1 MTQHR
6 PAAHVLT
13 ALMGDMWA
21 ITDSGFAR
29 LCEIAAREN
38 VVTQDIRERIAQRKS
53 AVAAQR
59 GSAVEN
65 TRAVVRRG
73 SVGVIDVVGPIVRY
87 ADIFAEI
94 SGACSVEALAMDF
107 AAAMRDPSIRDV
119 MFTFHTPGGGVEGI
133 NEFAGQIA
141 AARGKG
147 KRIIAYIP
155 IMCASAGYWLAAACD
170 EIVIEASAEAGSIGI
185 RVGATIPPPQKED
198 EARTIEVINTLSPRK
213 KVDPDTPEGYA
224 EMLAV
229 ADSMGQVF
237 IDFVKA
243 HRPIG
248 VDLLGGG
255 MAMGKDAVAAK
266 LADRVG
272 TFEGLIAELEST
284 RTATAPGRPMAATT
298 KRRAV
303 NNIKGARA
311 MSTTNAG
318 PGRCSECAC
327 PEFTAM
333 ASDMNMCATC
343 SPPHPN
349 SSHANM
355 EVEEVVTAEKP
366 PALAESAPPAPDP
379 DPADI
384 KATLKE
390 VLAKLANAES
400 RAVAAELKERKATAN
415 ARVDAWMREGSLTGN
430 SVEAGR
436 KIYVAASTGVAITA
450 SDIEAFVATLPKLG
464 ATAGQRIAATAS
476 KEIEAR
482 GVAPTAADWKASDQG
497 DRTAKATIDMHIKGL
512 LKSDADAH
520 GGKPAQNYAAHM
532 TAARIA
538 AFAAAK

>member
-1 MTQHR
+1 MTQHK

-13 ALMGDMWA
+13 ALMGDVWA

-73 SVGVIDVVGPIVRY
+73 SVGVIGVVGPIVRY

-107 AAAMRDPSIRDV
+107 ATAMRDPSIRDV

-147 KRIIAYIP
+147 KRIIGYIP
-155 IMCASAGYWLAAACD
+155 IMCASAGYWFAAACD

-185 RVGATIPPPQKED
+185 RVGATIPPPPKED

-229 ADSMGQVF
+229 ADNMGQVF

-243 HRPIG
+243 HRPPG

-255 MAMGKDAVAAK
+255 MAMGRDAVAAK

-284 RTATAPGRPMAATT
+284 RTAIAPGRPMAATT

-303 NNIKGARA
+303 NNKGARA

-355 EVEEVVTAEKP
+355 EVEEVVTAEEP
-366 PALAESAPPAPDP
+366 PAPIEPAPPAPDP

-390 VLAKLANAES
+390 VLAKLATAET
-400 RAVAAELKERKATAN
+400 RAAAAELKERKATAN
-415 ARVDAWMREGSLTGN
+415 AKVDTWMREGSLTGN

-436 KIYVAASTGVAITA
+436 KIYVAASTGVAVTA
-450 SDIEAFVATLPKLG
+450 ADIEAFVATLPKLG

-482 GVAPTAADWKASDQG
+482 AGAPSVEDWRAHDTG
-497 DRTAKATIDMHIKGL
+497 DRNAKAKIDMYVKGL
-512 LKSDADAH
+512 VTADAAKN
-520 GGKPAQNYAAHM
+520 GGKAAQNYVQHM
-532 TAARIA
+532 TAARQA
-538 AFAAAK
+538 AFATK